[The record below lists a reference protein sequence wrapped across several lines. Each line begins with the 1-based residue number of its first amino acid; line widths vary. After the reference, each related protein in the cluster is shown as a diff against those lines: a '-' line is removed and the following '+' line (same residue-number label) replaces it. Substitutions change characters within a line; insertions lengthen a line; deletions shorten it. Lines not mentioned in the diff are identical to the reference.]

1 MGQGRLA
8 WRRKRKRTEVKN
20 AMMKIKLA
28 ESTQLSA
35 VYRFYRE
42 ICEALKRAEYS
53 SLWVYGAHPS
63 EESLKQAVEQNNLY
77 LGWQGARVAAA
88 VVLEEGPEGWALH
101 LLAVQPAFRRQNLGR
116 EMLAR
121 MADLA
126 RARGGTKL
134 LLDVVGD
141 NLPAIRLYERLGFA
155 PTGRRQ
161 EFQDFCGHV
170 ALREY
175 ALAL

>member
-1 MGQGRLA
+1 MAAETETNRSEERDDENQT
-8 WRRKRKRTEVKN
+8 RR
-20 AMMKIKLA
+20 IG
-28 ESTQLSA
+28 A
-35 VYRFYRE
+35 VFGGVSLLPGDLRGP
-42 ICEALKRAEYS
+42 ALKGAEYS

-101 LLAVQPAFRRQNLGR
+101 LLAVQPAFRRQNLGS
-116 EMLAR
+116 EMLTR

-141 NLPAIRLYERLGFA
+141 NLPAVRLYERPGFA
-155 PTGRRQ
+155 STGRRQ
-161 EFQDFCGHV
+161 EFQNFCGHV

>member
-1 MGQGRLA
+1 
-8 WRRKRKRTEVKN
+8 
-20 AMMKIKLA
+20 MMKIKLA

-42 ICEALKRAEYS
+42 ICEALKGAEYS

-101 LLAVQPAFRRQNLGR
+101 LLAVQPAFRRQNLGS
-116 EMLAR
+116 EMLTR
-121 MADLA
+121 MADPTL
-126 RARGGTKL
+126 RITL
-134 LLDVVGD
+134 NWSVEPEI
-141 NLPAIRLYERLGFA
+141 PA
-155 PTGRRQ
+155 GRRQ

>member
-1 MGQGRLA
+1 
-8 WRRKRKRTEVKN
+8 
-20 AMMKIKLA
+20 MMEIKLA

-42 ICEALKRAEYS
+42 ICEALKGAEYS

-116 EMLAR
+116 EMLTPHGR
-121 MADLA
+121 PGP
-126 RARGGTKL
+126 RAGRHKAAAG
-134 LLDVVGD
+134 VVED

>member
-1 MGQGRLA
+1 M
-8 WRRKRKRTEVKN
+8 
-20 AMMKIKLA
+20 
-28 ESTQLSA
+28 
-35 VYRFYRE
+35 
-42 ICEALKRAEYS
+42 
-53 SLWVYGAHPS
+53 
-63 EESLKQAVEQNNLY
+63 
-77 LGWQGARVAAA
+77 
-88 VVLEEGPEGWALH
+88 VLEEGPEGWALH
-101 LLAVQPAFRRQNLGR
+101 LLAVQPAFRRQNLGS
-116 EMLAR
+116 EMLTR

-134 LLDVVGD
+134 LLDVVED

>member
-1 MGQGRLA
+1 
-8 WRRKRKRTEVKN
+8 
-20 AMMKIKLA
+20 MMEIKLA
-28 ESTQLSA
+28 ESAQLSA

-42 ICEALKRAEYS
+42 ICEALKGAEYS

-63 EESLKQAVEQNNLY
+63 EESLQQAEEQNNLY

-101 LLAVQPAFRRQNLGR
+101 LLAVQSAFRRQNLGS
-116 EMLAR
+116 EMLTR

-134 LLDVVGD
+134 LLDVVED